1 MWFYYIIIVTIQAR
15 EKDEEEVKIAW
26 KNLTYE
32 KAKNE
37 IETHLGKKALDTINI
52 PNEKEMY
59 SSADECVVV
68 SKQKIV
74 IDIDLSETERNT
86 NNNNNN
92 NNKNNN
98 TAPVSI
104 LTPVSDSGSQPRS
117 LLVTSLDVSSHSPP
131 VIHSPSVLPA
141 ATNDP
146 PTANDLVSDSSLSL

>member
-1 MWFYYIIIVTIQAR
+1 MWFYYIIVATIQAR
-15 EKDEEEVKIAW
+15 ERDEEELKIAW

-32 KAKNE
+32 RAKNE

-74 IDIDLSETERNT
+74 IDIDLSENERNT
-86 NNNNNN
+86 N
-92 NNKNNN
+92 NNN

-117 LLVTSLDVSSHSPP
+117 LLVTSLDVSSPRTTPP
-131 VIHSPSVLPA
+131 SVIHSPSVLPA